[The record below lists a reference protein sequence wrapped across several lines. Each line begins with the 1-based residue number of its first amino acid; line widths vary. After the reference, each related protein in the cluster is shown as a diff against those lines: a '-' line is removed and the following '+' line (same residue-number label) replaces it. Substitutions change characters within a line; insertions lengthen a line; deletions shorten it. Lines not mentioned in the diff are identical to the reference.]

1 MMRIPQTMAM
11 TWTYLV
17 CLLAGGVLITLSIAG
32 DGDGIPDVDG
42 TSGIAEGGHPAVL
55 FSTSF
60 WSFSLAGFGLCGLL
74 LQLFEGTTDTRFNLP
89 IALLL
94 GIGLGWCASFAL
106 RFLAR
111 RDANTV
117 VLASDLIGLE
127 ATVTLPLGEDQRGF
141 VETFVRGS
149 LVRRA
154 ARSASGHFDRGQKVV
169 ILRSEG
175 NTLIVDSLD
184 MVS

>member
-1 MMRIPQTMAM
+1 M

-17 CLLAGGVLITLSIAG
+17 CLIAGGILITLSIAG
-32 DGDGIPDVDG
+32 ESDSVLDGEVA
-42 TSGIAEGGHPAVL
+42 TGIAEGGNPAVL

-74 LQLFEGTTDTRFNLP
+74 LQLFEGTASSSFNLP
-89 IALLL
+89 IALML
-94 GIGLGWCASFAL
+94 GVSLGWCASLAL

-117 VLASDLIGLE
+117 VLAGDLIGLE
-127 ATVTLPLGEDQRGF
+127 AKVTLPLSESQRGF
-141 VETFVRGS
+141 VETSVRGS

-154 ARSASGHFDRGQKVV
+154 ARSVCGHLDRGQNVV
-169 ILRSEG
+169 ILRCEG
-175 NTLIVDSLD
+175 TTLIVDALD

>member
-1 MMRIPQTMAM
+1 MLM
-11 TWTYLV
+11 TWTYV
-17 CLLAGGVLITLSIAG
+17 FCLIAGGVLIMLSIAG
-32 DGDGIPDVDG
+32 ESDSMIDGDAA
-42 TSGIAEGGHPAVL
+42 SGIAEGGNPAVL

-74 LQLFEGTTDTRFNLP
+74 LQLFEETTASRFNLP
-89 IALLL
+89 IALFL
-94 GIGLGWCASFAL
+94 GVSLGLCASLTL

-117 VLASDLIGLE
+117 VLAGDLVGLE
-127 ATVTLPLGEDQRGF
+127 AKVTLPLSERQRGF
-141 VETFVRGS
+141 VETSVRGS

-154 ARSASGHFDRGQKVV
+154 ARSANGPLERGQSVV
-169 ILRSEG
+169 ILRCEG
-175 NTLIVDSLD
+175 NTLIVDAMD